1 MILQTTYPSREAI
14 DIALKSPERFES
26 RALTRVLLQMFEGR
40 VFHVIYDLNYQGPS
54 LPGDSASLDPNETV
68 VP

>member
-40 VFHVIYDLNYQGPS
+40 VFHVIYDLNFQGPS